1 MEELGTDIPN
11 AFSPGDLEGR
21 KDSSASELID
31 FLKSAVRCEDFGKAE
46 EMLRMKEEE
55 QKACERRLEELENE
69 FGRRR
74 EGLEKELEGV
84 QSRCAELEEK
94 NKRTEKGFRVMIVE
108 IEKKEREG
116 RERVI
121 SLEAKLGEM
130 EFRKFA
136 VEEEL
141 EKHKRLC
148 SDLEERIVRL
158 EEDHRVACW
167 REQRA
172 LEKVAGLQ
180 LEMKK
185 IEQEVQ
191 EKFAEKRRADID
203 IADYKRRCGE
213 LETRVLQL
221 EEENSNLQGREQD
234 LPKKKM
240 VETKELLSDSCYE
253 DEINKESCRIVEDQ
267 NEVVH
272 AFADVESVCHTPV
285 RESTP
290 QIPGNKQGIGF

>member
-1 MEELGTDIPN
+1 
-11 AFSPGDLEGR
+11 
-21 KDSSASELID
+21 
-31 FLKSAVRCEDFGKAE
+31 
-46 EMLRMKEEE
+46 MKEEE

-172 LEKVAGLQ
+172 LEKVAGLE

-191 EKFAEKRRADID
+191 GKFAELKAENRVLECEKRRADID

-253 DEINKESCRIVEDQ
+253 EEINKESCRIVEDQ

-290 QIPGNKQGIGF
+290 QIPGNKQGIGFYIT